1 MEPSVEAA
9 SAEAVGTA
17 AAVRVAVVTTT
28 VGELVAEVTLG
39 CVGLREAAR
48 GVMALCMPHIARRKT
63 GLP

>member
-1 MEPSVEAA
+1 MVEAA

-17 AAVRVAVVTTT
+17 AAVRVAVVTT